1 MSDEDRESLSKSLY
15 TDYLSSN
22 DVEEAVSAA
31 QELVIPGFGP
41 TLVNLG
47 IHRAYDLPSMSEQSK
62 TASLVIELVSHNVIS
77 FDDVLGAVTKQ
88 TEILDDT
95 MLDIPSAPKV
105 LGEIMGT
112 SVAKNLVSL
121 PALISLAQGIEGAEA
136 RRGLVASA
144 LVKIKEISGQEEMTS
159 MVHRDN
165 IDVAG
170 LFEKDPE
177 IEAYLPDTN
186 DFLKEQ
192 GLESLI

>member
-1 MSDEDRESLSKSLY
+1 LSDEDRESLSKSLY

-47 IHRAYDLPSMSEQSK
+47 INRAYDLPSLSEQSK

-88 TEILDDT
+88 TDILDDT

-121 PALISLAQGIEGAEA
+121 PALISLAQGIKGAEA

-159 MVHRDN
+159 MVRSEN

>member
-47 IHRAYDLPSMSEQSK
+47 INRAYDLPSLSEQSK

-88 TEILDDT
+88 TDILDDT

-121 PALISLAQGIEGAEA
+121 PALISLAQGIKGAEA

-159 MVHRDN
+159 MVRSEN

>member
-47 IHRAYDLPSMSEQSK
+47 INRAYDLPSLSEQSK

-88 TEILDDT
+88 TDILDDT
-95 MLDIPSAPKV
+95 MLDILSAPKV

-121 PALISLAQGIEGAEA
+121 PALISLAQGIKGAEA

-159 MVHRDN
+159 MVRSEN